1 MAIFNVLWLSRV
13 PSVKKKKR
21 KEKKKKKKKIVRL
34 TDFFILCRH
43 CIIKTLLLLRPLDLA
58 EWLKEYRWSWIRRER
73 GHKDFANHSHSLEVP
88 SPRPDERDLKMF
100 PIATVCSRHSSS
112 LGEEHSNIPDV
123 LFKLW
128 LVGIYLAYWFLSW
141 QLLHSSTSA
150 FLRVNCIWSCYSC
163 DLSSPKYS
171 HCEVYGSFFCW
182 SNSSRPSVGWM
193 RGMISGEGHW
203 WPTKCLCESLDGA
216 NYFEADLKKGNY
228 CNLQSV

>member
-1 MAIFNVLWLSRV
+1 MAIFNILRLSRV
-13 PSVKKKKR
+13 PSVKRKKK
-21 KEKKKKKKKIVRL
+21 KKKKGKKKKKIVRL

-58 EWLKEYRWSWIRRER
+58 KWLKEFRWSWIRTER
-73 GHKDFANHSHSLEVP
+73 GHKDFTNHSHSLEVP

-112 LGEEHSNIPDV
+112 FGEERSNIPDV

-150 FLRVNCIWSCYSC
+150 FLRVNCICLCYSC

-171 HCEVYGSFFCW
+171 HCEVL
-182 SNSSRPSVGWM
+182 
-193 RGMISGEGHW
+193 GE
-203 WPTKCLCESLDGA
+203 LL
-216 NYFEADLKKGNY
+216 L
-228 CNLQSV
+228 LV